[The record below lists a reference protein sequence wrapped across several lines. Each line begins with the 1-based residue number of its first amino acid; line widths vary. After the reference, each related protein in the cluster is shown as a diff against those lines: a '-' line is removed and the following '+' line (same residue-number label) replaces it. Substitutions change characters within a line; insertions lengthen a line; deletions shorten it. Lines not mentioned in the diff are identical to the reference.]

1 VRAKKTL
8 ALIEISGVDY
18 SLINFPDE
26 FALEGEPFHVPA
38 AIDPPIG
45 TWLIQRNVPFAKTS
59 CIEAEFK
66 KRSLYLFCKARAQ
79 PCHLSFA
86 GFKGEPQLGLL
97 WQPLIPVTAK

>member
-45 TWLIQRNVPFAKTS
+45 TWLIQRNVPFAKNVLY
-59 CIEAEFK
+59 
-66 KRSLYLFCKARAQ
+66 RSGVQKTIVIFILQ
-79 PCHLSFA
+79 S
-86 GFKGEPQLGLL
+86 
-97 WQPLIPVTAK
+97 